1 MNKITSN
8 KTTQNKGT
16 SGKTASKKNNG
27 RNPGGRHLV
36 YQLNVIL
43 LCTVTLVA
51 LGSSAFFLY
60 REKTALQEQQRL
72 AQRLDALEGTAK
84 TLYTEEEV
92 EEREET
98 ARKEGAAREQ
108 NELKMQIQSDME
120 SGGGTASMLRK
131 LFDDDVVVVSG
142 GKYYFYPTLNSV
154 QKNSFASDDFS
165 LSDDGRLQYGGEDK
179 VSLQSGID
187 VSEKNGDIEWK
198 AVAEDDIGFVMIC
211 AGGLTD
217 ADGKGGK
224 EIRDDERTE
233 DNIAGAYEAGLHVGI
248 YYTLGANSREEAK
261 EEAQHLTERL
271 SDYKNKITY
280 PVAVWANRYQN
291 EDGTAAISKSEWTGY
306 VSAFCRAVEDAGYQT
321 MIYGN
326 LASFVMN
333 LELEQLE
340 NYDKWIANTGAG
352 LYFPYRFSMW
362 QYATTGTVQGISNE
376 VGLDASLSL
385 EK

>member
-1 MNKITSN
+1 M
-8 KTTQNKGT
+8 
-16 SGKTASKKNNG
+16 
-27 RNPGGRHLV
+27 

-43 LCTVTLVA
+43 LCTVTLTA
-51 LGSSAFFLY
+51 LGGSAFFLY

-72 AQRLDALEGTAK
+72 AQQLDALEGTAK
-84 TLYTEEEV
+84 TLYTQAEV
-92 EEREET
+92 EEKEEA
-98 ARKEGAAREQ
+98 ARKEGAAQEQ

-120 SGGGTASMLRK
+120 SGGGTASMLRR

-154 QKNSFASDDFS
+154 KKNSFSSDDFT
-165 LSDDGRLQYGGEDK
+165 LSDDGRLQYGGEDR
-179 VSLQSGID
+179 VSLQPGID
-187 VSEKNGDIEWK
+187 VSEKNGSIEWK

-224 EIRDDERTE
+224 EVRDDERME
-233 DNIAGAYEAGLHVGI
+233 ENLAGAYEAGLQVGI

-261 EEAQHLTERL
+261 EEALHLIERL
-271 SDYKNKITY
+271 SGYQNKITY

-291 EDGTAAISKSEWTGY
+291 EDGAAAISRSDWTGY
-306 VSAFCRAVEDAGYQT
+306 VSAFCRALEEAGYQT

-326 LASFVMN
+326 LAAFVMN
-333 LELEQLE
+333 LELDQLE
-340 NYDKWIANTGAG
+340 NYNKWIANTGAN

-362 QYATTGTVQGISNE
+362 QYSSTGTVQGISTE
-376 VGLDASLSL
+376 VGLDASLTVQ
-385 EK
+385 E